1 MNSLEITYLDIT
13 EWVTIEIQEKQK
25 ENKSKENY
33 FIMNQKLKL
42 LKADE
47 YERFLLKSGV
57 CLYSSYQKL
66 IHSSVWQMFMG
77 TP

>member
-25 ENKSKENY
+25 EKNSKENY
-33 FIMNQKLKL
+33 FIMNQKLKP

-47 YERFLLKSGV
+47 Y
-57 CLYSSYQKL
+57 
-66 IHSSVWQMFMG
+66 
-77 TP
+77 